1 MSTTATRTSPT
12 GTGLITHAT
21 AVVRGTVDAD
31 VSVYHARTDRA
42 HIAVI
47 WGGVLINIF
56 SAAAARGLLEAFTA
70 ARQAA
75 ATIPRKIPPPSV
87 TEPQYARPIVAM
99 EFTYR
104 TTYVA
109 IPQSGLARSGDRTI
123 HWVDLHTGGITWQIR
138 DQAGL
143 RSATEL
149 LRQVYITAV
158 AVFPDGPAHAL
169 DPTVEHYPA
178 PR

>member
-56 SAAAARGLLEAFTA
+56 SAV
-70 ARQAA
+70 
-75 ATIPRKIPPPSV
+75 S
-87 TEPQYARPIVAM
+87 
-99 EFTYR
+99 
-104 TTYVA
+104 
-109 IPQSGLARSGDRTI
+109 
-123 HWVDLHTGGITWQIR
+123 
-138 DQAGL
+138 
-143 RSATEL
+143 
-149 LRQVYITAV
+149 
-158 AVFPDGPAHAL
+158 
-169 DPTVEHYPA
+169 
-178 PR
+178 